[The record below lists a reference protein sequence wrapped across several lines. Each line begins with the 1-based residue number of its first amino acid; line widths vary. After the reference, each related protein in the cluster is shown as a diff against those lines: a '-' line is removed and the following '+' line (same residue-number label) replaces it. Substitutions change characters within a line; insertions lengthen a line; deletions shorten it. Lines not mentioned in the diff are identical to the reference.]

1 MGSLEYRRRVGGTR
15 ERTPPAGPAS
25 AGRGGRRG
33 DAPGPAVRW
42 FVRLFLA
49 AFVLVGLTNLDAWPL
64 TGWRLFSSVRG
75 AEAVAVEARA
85 VDAQGRSRVVRMGR
99 ISAGLRGFELLVKD
113 FPALSREERDA
124 TCAAWLGA
132 VRSSGIRAVTLE
144 IDLLR
149 YSLLPRDG
157 DRPANPPERILAAE
171 CTDAG
176 AEVDARA
183 S

>member
-1 MGSLEYRRRVGGTR
+1 VH
-15 ERTPPAGPAS
+15 
-25 AGRGGRRG
+25 
-33 DAPGPAVRW
+33 
-42 FVRLFLA
+42 LFLA

-75 AEAVAVEARA
+75 PETVAVEARA
-85 VDAQGRSRVVRMGR
+85 VDAQGRSRVVRMGP

-124 TCAAWLGA
+124 ACAAWLGA
-132 VRSSGIRAVTLE
+132 VRSSGIRAMALE
-144 IDLLR
+144 VDLLR

-157 DRPANPPERILAAE
+157 DRPANPPDRIRAVV

-176 AEVDARA
+176 AEVNAA
-183 S
+183 TS